1 MSESKSKMLMDYI
14 KGKHGMAAFSEIKAA
29 GFDKKTLKAL
39 TESGQVKKTARAL
52 YRLSEDFDLSNPDLV
67 AVSIKAPQ
75 AVVCLISALS
85 FHGATDE
92 IPRQVDLAIPRGVWA
107 ARIDYPPVSYH
118 RLTKK
123 IYEAGIEEH
132 KIDGHTLRIYNL
144 AKTIADCFRFRS
156 QIGLDVARY
165 ALKEA
170 FLKKHVSIEDLMRY
184 AKLCRVTHVMQPI
197 LETLL

>member
-1 MSESKSKMLMDYI
+1 MLLDYI
-14 KGKHGMAAFSEIKAA
+14 KGRHGMVSFSEIRGA
-29 GFDKKTLKAL
+29 GFDKKTLKSL
-39 TESGQVKKTARAL
+39 TESGQVTKTARAL

-107 ARIDYPPVSYH
+107 TKIDYPPVRYH

-123 IYEAGIEEH
+123 VYEAGIEEH
-132 KIDGHTLRIYNL
+132 QIDGHTIRIYSL
-144 AKTIADCFRFRS
+144 AKSIADCFRFRS
-156 QIGLDVARY
+156 QIGLNVARY

-170 FLKKHVSIEDLMRY
+170 FLEKHVSVKDLMRY
-184 AKLCRVTHVMQPI
+184 AEICRVTRVMQPI